1 MFYIELFLAKC
12 IVFLIK
18 IIDKNRGTDLP
29 GKLILKLDKS
39 FPKHFKNINYDNVY
53 FITGTNGKS
62 STTNLVHHVLSS
74 SGKNVVSNLEGA
86 NLIAGITT
94 SLIKN
99 SSLSGK
105 MRADYFVFEVDE
117 RSLQGVYN
125 ILPAKNLIITNLQK
139 DQVHRNADPDFIY
152 RKIKNVVKKDMHLY
166 LNNEEPRSKSFEEFC
181 DNVTYYGVKKNT
193 RSVKNN
199 DRLDVTMPCPKCNHK
214 IEFEYFNVNNVGKFK
229 CTNCDFKS
237 DDIEYIMYDIDFEN
251 AVFKYDDTTFNMPY
265 NVPFMVYNYA
275 LSIALAIDIG
285 ISKEEIQL
293 AFNSFINI
301 GGRIETVRYKDKEIK
316 YIRIKQENP
325 ETLQSAL
332 DVVSNDKE
340 EKTFILGLCII
351 KDEPPHY
358 TNTFYAY
365 DCNFTPLVNSNVKKY
380 ICFSKYVSYDTANRL
395 IYENVDMDKIDI
407 INGDDVKEILA
418 KVDET
423 DCKNVYLITWLE
435 TFINIKKYVNEMR

>member
-152 RKIKNVVKKDMHLY
+152 RKIKNVVKKQ
-166 LNNEEPRSKSFEEFC
+166 EVRSQK
-181 DNVTYYGVKKNT
+181 
-193 RSVKNN
+193 
-199 DRLDVTMPCPKCNHK
+199 
-214 IEFEYFNVNNVGKFK
+214 
-229 CTNCDFKS
+229 
-237 DDIEYIMYDIDFEN
+237 
-251 AVFKYDDTTFNMPY
+251 
-265 NVPFMVYNYA
+265 
-275 LSIALAIDIG
+275 
-285 ISKEEIQL
+285 
-293 AFNSFINI
+293 
-301 GGRIETVRYKDKEIK
+301 
-316 YIRIKQENP
+316 
-325 ETLQSAL
+325 
-332 DVVSNDKE
+332 
-340 EKTFILGLCII
+340 
-351 KDEPPHY
+351 
-358 TNTFYAY
+358 
-365 DCNFTPLVNSNVKKY
+365 
-380 ICFSKYVSYDTANRL
+380 
-395 IYENVDMDKIDI
+395 
-407 INGDDVKEILA
+407 
-418 KVDET
+418 
-423 DCKNVYLITWLE
+423 
-435 TFINIKKYVNEMR
+435 